1 MSQGQALSHVGF
13 GRLSRLLVE
22 REVEMVAVGVDAQHL
37 VGQRL
42 GGSRI
47 QEDLG
52 AVALD
57 GLISVLRL
65 RRVGELQLQLAVDL
79 FTRDAESPHFAQH
92 ADCFVADLQ
101 HRETV

>member
-1 MSQGQALSHVGF
+1 M
-13 GRLSRLLVE
+13 
-22 REVEMVAVGVDAQHL
+22 GVHAQHL

-42 GGSRI
+42 RRSSV

-57 GLISVLRL
+57 GLVAVLRL
-65 RRVGELQLQLAVDL
+65 GRVGQLELQLAVDL
-79 FTRDAESPHFAQH
+79 LGSDAERPHFTQH
-92 ADCFVADLQ
+92 VDCFVADLQ